1 MRTRFAAIFV
11 ILFSFSLFAENQS
24 GEWKEYG
31 LKEVLGRLKFY
42 AFAKIAQSV
51 RTGASFDQ
59 ELYVKEAP
67 CNQNFPKLEG
77 NFQCALLRVS
87 SLEDKLAEGSD
98 PEPKTPDA
106 ASASSGLTPA
116 RTIPSIPMKAKWYE
130 GRTLAGKGVLSV
142 PGKEG
147 ESDLKFFYHTDG
159 RLSHY
164 SYEDKIVVFDWKGQ
178 ELSTILTVKVDAK
191 LRPLGG
197 KEYFFP

>member
-1 MRTRFAAIFV
+1 MRTRFVV
-11 ILFSFSLFAENQS
+11 IILFCFSFSLFAENEI

-51 RTGASFDQ
+51 RTGAYFDQ
-59 ELYVKEAP
+59 ELYVKETP
-67 CNQNFPKLEG
+67 CAHDFPVLEG
-77 NFQCALLRVS
+77 NFQCALLKVS
-87 SLEDKLAEGSD
+87 TFEAKLAESS
-98 PEPKTPDA
+98 EPATP
-106 ASASSGLTPA
+106 SATSTTNGLTPNK
-116 RTIPSIPMKAKWYE
+116 TIPSIPVKAKWYE
-130 GRTLAGKGVLSV
+130 GRTLAGKGVLSL

-147 ESDLKFFYHTDG
+147 QSDLKLFYHTDG

>member
-1 MRTRFAAIFV
+1 MRVRFV
-11 ILFSFSLFAENQS
+11 IIFYLCFFFSLFAENES

-59 ELYVKEAP
+59 ELYVKETP
-67 CNQNFPKLEG
+67 CDQNFPRLEG

-87 SLEDKLAEGSD
+87 TLEDTLTDGS
-98 PEPKTPDA
+98 EPKTPSI
-106 ASASSGLTPA
+106 ASATNGLTPSK
-116 RTIPSIPMKAKWYE
+116 TIPPIPVKAKWYE
-130 GRTLAGKGVLSV
+130 GRTLAGKGVLSL

-147 ESDLKFFYHTDG
+147 QSDLKLFYHTDG

-178 ELSTILTVKVDAK
+178 ELSTILIVKVDPI

>member
-1 MRTRFAAIFV
+1 MRIRFAV
-11 ILFSFSLFAENQS
+11 IALFCFSFSLSAEDVN

-59 ELYVKEAP
+59 ELYVKETP
-67 CNQNFPKLEG
+67 CAQDFPVLEG
-77 NFQCALLRVS
+77 NFQCALLKVS
-87 SLEDKLAEGSD
+87 TLEDKLAESS
-98 PEPKTPDA
+98 EPKTPSSA
-106 ASASSGLTPA
+106 ATGTNGLTPSK
-116 RTIPSIPMKAKWYE
+116 TIPPIPTKAKWYE
-130 GRTLAGKGVLSV
+130 GRTLAGKGVLSL

-147 ESDLKFFYHTDG
+147 QSDLKLFYHTDG
-159 RLSHY
+159 KLSHY

-178 ELSTILTVKVDAK
+178 ELSTILTVKVDPK

-197 KEYFFP
+197 KEYFFR

>member
-1 MRTRFAAIFV
+1 MRTRFVV
-11 ILFSFSLFAENQS
+11 IILLCFSFSLFAENEI

-51 RTGASFDQ
+51 RTGAYFDQ
-59 ELYVKEAP
+59 ELYVKETP
-67 CNQNFPKLEG
+67 CAHDFPVLEG
-77 NFQCALLRVS
+77 NFQCALLKVS
-87 SLEDKLAEGSD
+87 TFEDKLAENS
-98 PEPKTPDA
+98 EPITPSVS
-106 ASASSGLTPA
+106 SATNGLTPSK
-116 RTIPSIPMKAKWYE
+116 SIPPIPVKAKWYE
-130 GRTLAGKGVLSV
+130 GRTLAGKGVLSL

-147 ESDLKFFYHTDG
+147 QSDLKLFYHTDG
-159 RLSHY
+159 KLSHY

-178 ELSTILTVKVDAK
+178 ELSTILIVKVDSK

>member
-1 MRTRFAAIFV
+1 MRNRFVVI
-11 ILFSFSLFAENQS
+11 ILFCLSFSLFAENEN

-59 ELYVKEAP
+59 ELYVKETSCARD
-67 CNQNFPKLEG
+67 FPILEG
-77 NFQCALLRVS
+77 NFQCALLKVS
-87 SLEDKLAEGSD
+87 TFEEKVAENLG
-98 PEPKTPDA
+98 PTTPSA
-106 ASASSGLTPA
+106 ASVANGLTPSK
-116 RTIPSIPMKAKWYE
+116 TIPPIPIKAKWYE
-130 GRTLAGKGVLSV
+130 GRTLAGKGVLSI

-147 ESDLKFFYHTDG
+147 QSDLKLFYHTDG

-178 ELSTILTVKVDAK
+178 ELSTILTVKVDPK

>member
-1 MRTRFAAIFV
+1 MRIFKPV
-11 ILFSFSLFAENQS
+11 YLFLICISFPIFAEGPNGS

-51 RTGASFDQ
+51 RTGARFDQ
-59 ELYVKEAP
+59 ELSVRETL
-67 CNQNFPKLEG
+67 CEENFPKLEG
-77 NFQCALLRVS
+77 EFQCALLKASTIEEPEVS
-87 SLEDKLAEGSD
+87 TEEVKNPS
-98 PEPKTPDA
+98 T
-106 ASASSGLTPA
+106 GLTQSK
-116 RTIPSIPMKAKWYE
+116 TIPSIPTKGKWYE

-142 PGKEG
+142 PTKDGTG
-147 ESDLKFFYHTDG
+147 DLKLFYLVDG

-164 SYEDKIVVFDWKGQ
+164 FFENKIIVFDWKGQ
-178 ELSTILTVKVDAK
+178 ELSTILIVKVDSQ

>member
-1 MRTRFAAIFV
+1 MRNRFVVI
-11 ILFSFSLFAENQS
+11 ILFCLSFSIFSENEI

-59 ELYVKEAP
+59 ELYIKETP
-67 CNQNFPKLEG
+67 CDQDFPKLEG
-77 NFQCALLRVS
+77 NFQCALLKVS
-87 SLEDKLAEGSD
+87 TFEDKLAENS
-98 PEPKTPDA
+98 EPITPSVT
-106 ASASSGLTPA
+106 SATNGLTPSK
-116 RTIPSIPMKAKWYE
+116 TIPQVPVKAKWYE
-130 GRTLAGKGVLSV
+130 GRTLAGKGVLSL
-142 PGKEG
+142 PGKDG
-147 ESDLKFFYHTDG
+147 QGDLKLFYHTDG

-178 ELSTILTVKVDAK
+178 ELSTILTVKVDPK

>member
-1 MRTRFAAIFV
+1 MRIRFVV
-11 ILFSFSLFAENQS
+11 IVLFCISFSLFAGNEI

-51 RTGASFDQ
+51 RTGAYFDQ
-59 ELYVKEAP
+59 ELYVKETP
-67 CNQNFPKLEG
+67 CAQDFPVLEG
-77 NFQCALLRVS
+77 NFQCALLKVS
-87 SLEDKLAEGSD
+87 TFEDKLAESS
-98 PEPKTPDA
+98 EPTAP
-106 ASASSGLTPA
+106 SAVVTTNGLTPA
-116 RTIPSIPMKAKWYE
+116 KTIPSIPIKAKWYE
-130 GRTLAGKGVLSV
+130 GRTLAGKGVLSL

-147 ESDLKFFYHTDG
+147 QSDLKLFYHTDG

-164 SYEDKIVVFDWKGQ
+164 SYQDKIVVFDWKGQ

>member
-1 MRTRFAAIFV
+1 MRTGFAVIFCFC
-11 ILFSFSLFAENQS
+11 FSFSLLAETER

-59 ELYVKEAP
+59 ELYVKETP
-67 CNQNFPKLEG
+67 CGQDFPKLEG
-77 NFQCALLRVS
+77 NFQCALLKVS
-87 SLEDKLAEGSD
+87 TLEDKLAESS
-98 PEPKTPDA
+98 EPTTPSV
-106 ASASSGLTPA
+106 ASTTNGLTPA
-116 RTIPSIPMKAKWYE
+116 RTIPPLPIKAKWYE
-130 GRTLAGKGVLSV
+130 GRTLAGKGVLSL

-147 ESDLKFFYHTDG
+147 QSELKLFYHTDG
-159 RLSHY
+159 KLSHY
-164 SYEDKIVVFDWKGQ
+164 HYEDKIVVFDWKGQ
-178 ELSTILTVKVDAK
+178 ELSTILTVKVDHI

>member
-1 MRTRFAAIFV
+1 MRTRFAV
-11 ILFSFSLFAENQS
+11 IVLICFSFSIFAENEN

-59 ELYVKEAP
+59 ELYVKETP
-67 CNQNFPKLEG
+67 CSLDFPKLEG
-77 NFQCALLRVS
+77 NFQCALLKVS
-87 SLEDKLAEGSD
+87 TFEDKLAENS
-98 PEPKTPDA
+98 EPITPSVT
-106 ASASSGLTPA
+106 SATNGLTPSK
-116 RTIPSIPMKAKWYE
+116 TIPPIPVKAKWYE
-130 GRTLAGKGVLSV
+130 GRTLAGKGVLSL

-147 ESDLKFFYHTDG
+147 QSDLKLFYHTDG
-159 RLSHY
+159 KLSHY

-178 ELSTILTVKVDAK
+178 ELSTILIVKVDPK